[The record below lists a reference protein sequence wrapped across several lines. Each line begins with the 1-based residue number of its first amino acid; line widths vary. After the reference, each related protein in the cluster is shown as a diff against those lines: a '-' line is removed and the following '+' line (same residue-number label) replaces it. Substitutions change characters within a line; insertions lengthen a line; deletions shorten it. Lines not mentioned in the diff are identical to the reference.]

1 VVSVREQVRLKL
13 IGDGTDPWA
22 DNVLE
27 LEGARTSEQL
37 PSPIETGQAT
47 GVPFVIVRLGPQTP
61 GQTWG
66 NLGDSIDVWP
76 YAGDETWQEL
86 DALCGLVLLRLD
98 NAIVTDTDGTS
109 YQLNYGGVS
118 TQDTP
123 VAEWDA
129 YTRPLRFD
137 SVKLSWMEP
146 THPLADAFEEWTA
159 KIFPLAQTDP
169 ANWVPSDASP
179 GIYWR
184 VTDIPR
190 VQSADDHY
198 NIWLDLMRSSL
209 VGHIIT
215 PNQKTVVQYLDHLA
229 AVLPRASIH
238 YANTHLATIEVTR
251 ADPEADPHVDGQI
264 SVDVSFGALNGDYW
278 AGVPGDSNQPWVPLD
293 PEFPWMKYPTRIPLN
308 YAEIRDGVLVGQ
320 SPTLEQ
326 GELRA
331 RAHGKA
337 TTSGAPTTS

>member
-1 VVSVREQVRLKL
+1 VVSLREQVRLKL
-13 IGDGTDPWA
+13 IGDGTDPWK

-27 LEGARTSEQL
+27 LEGARTSDQL

-47 GVPFVIVRLGPQTP
+47 GRPFVIVRLGPQTP

-76 YAGDETWQEL
+76 YSEDQTWQDL

-98 NAIVTDTDGTS
+98 NQILTDDDGKS
-109 YQLNYGGVS
+109 YQLNYGGVG

-137 SVKLSWMEP
+137 STLLSWMEP
-146 THPLADAFEEWTA
+146 THPLADAFEDWTA
-159 KIFPLAQTDP
+159 IVFPQAQTDP
-169 ANWVPSDASP
+169 TNWVPTDTSP

-190 VQSADDHY
+190 VQTDVEHY

-215 PNQKTVVQYLDHLA
+215 PDQKTLVAYLDHLA

-238 YANTHLATIEVTR
+238 YADTYLATIEVSR
-251 ADPEADPHVDGQI
+251 ADPEADQHTEPSGHVVG
-264 SVDVSFGALNGDYW
+264 L
-278 AGVPGDSNQPWVPLD
+278 AG
-293 PEFPWMKYPTRIPLN
+293 R
-308 YAEIRDGVLVGQ
+308 
-320 SPTLEQ
+320 
-326 GELRA
+326 
-331 RAHGKA
+331 
-337 TTSGAPTTS
+337 